1 MSKVVIID
9 YQLGNMFSVLNACL
23 HIGMDVEISAEK
35 SKIMAADAVIL
46 PGVGAFADAMHN
58 LEKLDLISPI
68 KDFVATNKP
77 FLGVCLGLQLLFEES
92 EEFGANK
99 GLGLVKGVVKK
110 FPNQFENNHNIKVPQ
125 ISWNTIAKPNNEN
138 ADLWRNTPLSDI
150 PEHSFM
156 YFVHSFFVQP
166 SEKQDIITETTY
178 ENIKYCSGIKKN
190 NIFATQFHPE
200 KSAKLGLQ
208 LYKNW
213 FEQIPHLIIK

>member
-23 HIGMDVEISAEK
+23 HIGMNVEISADK
-35 SKIMAADAVIL
+35 NKIMGADAVIL
-46 PGVGAFADAMHN
+46 PGVGAFGDAMQN
-58 LEKLDLISPI
+58 LEKLDLINPI

-110 FPNQFENNHNIKVPQ
+110 FPNHFEDNNNIKVPQ
-125 ISWNTIAKPNNEN
+125 ISWNTIAKPNNVSL
-138 ADLWRNTPLSDI
+138 DLWKNTPLSDI

-156 YFVHSFFVQP
+156 YFVHSFFVEP
-166 SEKQDIITETTY
+166 TEKQDIATETTY
-178 ENIKYCSGIKKN
+178 ENIKYCSAIKKN

-213 FEQIPHLIIK
+213 FESIK

>member
-23 HIGMDVEISAEK
+23 HIGMDVEISADTN
-35 SKIMAADAVIL
+35 KIMGADAVIL
-46 PGVGAFADAMHN
+46 PGVGAFGDAMQN
-58 LEKLDLISPI
+58 LKKLDLINPI

-110 FPNQFENNHNIKVPQ
+110 FPNHFGDNNNIKVPQ
-125 ISWNTIAKPNNEN
+125 ISWNTIAKPNNVN
-138 ADLWRNTPLSDI
+138 FDFWKNTPLSDI

-156 YFVHSFFVQP
+156 YFVHSFFVEP
-166 SEKQDIITETTY
+166 SEKQDIATETTY
-178 ENIKYCSGIKKN
+178 ENIKYCSAIKKN

-213 FEQIPHLIIK
+213 FESIK